1 MKVNNNLVIFMPSI
15 EGGGVEKNFFLISN
29 YLSKKIRKVYVI
41 TADKSFTKKLTSKIY
56 LITPN
61 SYFWSKRG
69 RYTKYFICLI
79 LLLKL
84 NFTLKN
90 FLVFS
95 FQANIYCILLSK
107 ILGKRIISRSNSSPQ
122 GWSRNIIKNLIFKKV
137 LNIADKVIVNSYDFK
152 RDLDK
157 KFNINSTCIYNPLNK
172 KEVENLGKKKLNFK
186 LFRKKNSLKII
197 NVGRFVD
204 QKDQITILKSVN
216 LIKDKISIELILIGG
231 GIKKEIMI
239 NFIKRNK
246 LNKIVKIMNFLTN
259 PYKYI
264 KKSDV
269 FVLSSTF
276 EGLPNVLLEAQCL
289 KTFII
294 SSDCSSGPR
303 EILLNGKAGFLFKVK
318 DNYDLSKKIL
328 KYFYNK
334 EKLNKK
340 IKIGYQNL
348 YRFKEKNNLEKYFS
362 LIKKFI

>member
-41 TADKSFTKKLTSKIY
+41 TADKSFTKKFTSKIY

-107 ILGKRIISRSNSSPQ
+107 ILGKKIISRSNTSPQ
-122 GWSRNIIKNLIFKKV
+122 GWSGNIIKNLIFKKV

-172 KEVENLGKKKLNFK
+172 KEVEYLGKKKLNFK
-186 LFRKKNSLKII
+186 LFKKKNH
-197 NVGRFVD
+197 
-204 QKDQITILKSVN
+204 
-216 LIKDKISIELILIGG
+216 
-231 GIKKEIMI
+231 
-239 NFIKRNK
+239 
-246 LNKIVKIMNFLTN
+246 
-259 PYKYI
+259 
-264 KKSDV
+264 
-269 FVLSSTF
+269 
-276 EGLPNVLLEAQCL
+276 
-289 KTFII
+289 
-294 SSDCSSGPR
+294 
-303 EILLNGKAGFLFKVK
+303 
-318 DNYDLSKKIL
+318 
-328 KYFYNK
+328 
-334 EKLNKK
+334 
-340 IKIGYQNL
+340 
-348 YRFKEKNNLEKYFS
+348 
-362 LIKKFI
+362 

>member
-1 MKVNNNLVIFMPSI
+1 
-15 EGGGVEKNFFLISN
+15 
-29 YLSKKIRKVYVI
+29 
-41 TADKSFTKKLTSKIY
+41 
-56 LITPN
+56 
-61 SYFWSKRG
+61 
-69 RYTKYFICLI
+69 
-79 LLLKL
+79 
-84 NFTLKN
+84 
-90 FLVFS
+90 
-95 FQANIYCILLSK
+95 
-107 ILGKRIISRSNSSPQ
+107 
-122 GWSRNIIKNLIFKKV
+122 
-137 LNIADKVIVNSYDFK
+137 
-152 RDLDK
+152 
-157 KFNINSTCIYNPLNK
+157 
-172 KEVENLGKKKLNFK
+172 
-186 LFRKKNSLKII
+186 
-197 NVGRFVD
+197 
-204 QKDQITILKSVN
+204 
-216 LIKDKISIELILIGG
+216 
-231 GIKKEIMI
+231 
-239 NFIKRNK
+239 
-246 LNKIVKIMNFLTN
+246 MNFLTN